1 MTDRSQNFNVMVCN
15 KSKSISRM
23 HPPEVITKQMLKA
36 TLPKSNNVKKARGG
50 GRETII
56 RV

>member
-1 MTDRSQNFNVMVCN
+1 
-15 KSKSISRM
+15 M

-36 TLPKSNNVKKARGG
+36 TLSKSNNVKKARGG

>member
-1 MTDRSQNFNVMVCN
+1 
-15 KSKSISRM
+15 M